1 MLDERPATVSAVPAS
16 LPAAVFFAYA
26 DAPERRAA
34 LVAPPGSLERYRLF
48 GLDDVAARG
57 VRVRHNL
64 ERRSMPPWARLG
76 DGVARSL
83 VQAVGGYG
91 GDFASILAS
100 LRAANECD
108 VILSTVDRVGIPL
121 ILLGEVGI
129 VRRPI
134 VYTAIGLPERLVQLR
149 GTPARRLYCR
159 ALRRTRAIVSYAESE
174 VAWLRDWLGPGG
186 PPAVFIPFGVDVH
199 AFHPGHNAGAGVDV
213 VSVGADPHRDFN
225 LLVGVAARHP
235 ELMFQVVATEEWR
248 RVFGELP
255 ANVSFE
261 SGLSL
266 EQVRDRL
273 GAARV
278 VALPVQPNSYS
289 GATTVLL
296 QAMALAKPVVVSR
309 TDAIAAGYG
318 LEDRTNCRLV
328 EPGDPDAFEQALLE
342 TLADPGTLGARA
354 RETVER
360 GFSWERYTSEL
371 WKILSRAWE

>member
-1 MLDERPATVSAVPAS
+1 VQAS

-34 LVAPPGSLERYRLF
+34 LAALPGSLERYRLF
-48 GLDDVAARG
+48 GLDEVAARG

-64 ERRSMPPWARLG
+64 ERLSMPPGARLG
-76 DGVARSL
+76 DSVARSL
-83 VQAVGGYG
+83 VEAVGGYG

-100 LRAANECD
+100 LRAANESD

-121 ILLGEVGI
+121 VLLANLGI

-149 GTPARRLYCR
+149 GAFARRLYRR
-159 ALRRTRAIVSYAESE
+159 ALRRASAILSYAESE

-186 PPAVFIPFGVDVH
+186 PPVVFVPFGVDVD
-199 AFHPGHNAGAGVDV
+199 AFRAGHDGGTVVDV
-213 VSVGADPHRDFN
+213 VSVGADPHRDFE

-235 ELMFQVVATEEWR
+235 ELTFRVVATEEWR
-248 RVFGELP
+248 RVLGTPP

-261 SGLSL
+261 RGLSL

-273 GAARV
+273 AAARV

-328 EPGDPDAFEQALLE
+328 EPGDPTAFERALLE

-354 RETVER
+354 RETVEL
-360 GFSWERYTSEL
+360 GFSWERYTSAL
-371 WKILSRAWE
+371 WKILSDACV

>member
-1 MLDERPATVSAVPAS
+1 VQAS
-16 LPAAVFFAYA
+16 PPAAVFFAYA
-26 DAPERRAA
+26 DAPQRRAA
-34 LVAPPGSLERYRLF
+34 LAAPPGSLERYRLF
-48 GLDDVAARG
+48 GLDEVEARG
-57 VRVRHNL
+57 VRVRNNL

-83 VQAVGGYG
+83 VEAVGGYG

-100 LRAANECD
+100 LRAANESD

-121 ILLGEVGI
+121 VLLANLGI

-134 VYTAIGLPERLVQLR
+134 VYTAVGLPERLVQLR
-149 GTPARRLYCR
+149 GTFAHRLYRR
-159 ALRRTRAIVSYAESE
+159 ALRRTRAILSYAESE

-186 PPAVFIPFGVDVH
+186 PPVVFVPFGVDVH
-199 AFHPGHNAGAGVDV
+199 AFRPGRNAGMAGVDV
-213 VSVGADPHRDFN
+213 VSVGADPHRDFE
-225 LLVGVAARHP
+225 LLVHIASRHP
-235 ELMFQVVATEEWR
+235 DLSFRVVATEEWGR
-248 RVFGELP
+248 ALGQLP

-273 GAARV
+273 MVAGV
-278 VALPVQPNSYS
+278 VALPVKPNSYS

-309 TDAIAAGYG
+309 THAIAAGYG
-318 LEDRTNCRLV
+318 LEDRSNCRLI

-342 TLADPGTLGARA
+342 TLAEPGTLGARA
-354 RETVER
+354 RETVEL
-360 GFSWERYTSEL
+360 GFSWEHYTTAV
-371 WKILSRAWE
+371 WKILSSGCM